1 MLSGMSTAVLFTY
14 LLGAILLIAGISNL
28 GDFFAIKR
36 KDSVLEGKVTKS
48 VHKERR
54 DDKNNLIQ
62 YYYELIVRYEEDRKI
77 KDAFIK
83 SDVQYLE
90 GESVKMVRGNRGL
103 SIYSGGGNS
112 PVAGLAIL
120 IAGIFVVA
128 EPKLVTVFGEK
139 TASYDMGAVLIAL
152 SIAIFSV
159 WYKDHKRKLEKI
171 EGKIQDVVLFQTD
184 KDKRHMIA
192 PKNWYPVIAY
202 EADGVLR
209 DFIGKNQSSMKSAF
223 KIGGEVAVYRD
234 PETGAVVQNRAH
246 PALAAAS
253 VIMFAFALYG
263 IVGTMIM

>member
-90 GESVKMVRGNRGL
+90 GESVKMVRKR
-103 SIYSGGGNS
+103 
-112 PVAGLAIL
+112 
-120 IAGIFVVA
+120 
-128 EPKLVTVFGEK
+128 T
-139 TASYDMGAVLIAL
+139 T
-152 SIAIFSV
+152 
-159 WYKDHKRKLEKI
+159 HK
-171 EGKIQDVVLFQTD
+171 
-184 KDKRHMIA
+184 
-192 PKNWYPVIAY
+192 
-202 EADGVLR
+202 
-209 DFIGKNQSSMKSAF
+209 
-223 KIGGEVAVYRD
+223 
-234 PETGAVVQNRAH
+234 
-246 PALAAAS
+246 ALAVWAITVASAAPRMPIS
-253 VIMFAFALYG
+253 SA
-263 IVGTMIM
+263 